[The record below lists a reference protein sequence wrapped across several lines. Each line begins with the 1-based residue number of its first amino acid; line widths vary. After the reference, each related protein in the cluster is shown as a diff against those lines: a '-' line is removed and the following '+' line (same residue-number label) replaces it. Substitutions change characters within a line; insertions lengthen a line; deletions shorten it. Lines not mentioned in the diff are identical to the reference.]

1 MRLGVIAR
9 AEDRGLGIQTWEV
22 VRHLNPDRV
31 LVVNPGRLARGFVPH
46 LDRYPGATVADWDGH
61 QFADP
66 AAAKAWLDGLDVVYT
81 AETLYDWRMVEWAD
95 RAGVATVVHVN
106 PEFYKHDDPNLPHPT
121 AWWAPTS
128 WRLDHLPRGAT
139 VVPMPCPTDRW
150 PDLPSPSPDGRL
162 RVLHVAGHQA
172 NRDRNGTLLV
182 LDAARLVSRETVD
195 LRVVTQDRVLRH
207 RGNNRRHRIV
217 PLVPGPADYWRLYDD
232 ADVLLL
238 PRRYG
243 GLCLPAIEAMGA
255 GLVVAMTDVAPQT
268 STWPI
273 VGFPAARSPR
283 PIRAPGGAIDVYDAH
298 PRVIAETV
306 ARLASDPTEVA
317 AARAAAVRWADQHS
331 WDALEPVWRAALAD
345 AAGTSPQAV
354 IRPSKGE

>member
-31 LVVNPGRLARGFVPH
+31 LIVDPGRLARGFAPH
-46 LDRYPGATVADWDGH
+46 FDRYPDARVVAWDGH
-61 QFADP
+61 RFADWP
-66 AAAKAWLDGLDVVYT
+66 QARAWLDGLDVVYT
-81 AETLYDWRMVEWAD
+81 AETFYDWRLVEWAND
-95 RAGVATVVHVN
+95 AGVATVVHVN
-106 PEFYKHDDPNLPHPT
+106 PEFFKHDDPNLPTPT

-128 WRLDHLPRGAT
+128 WRLDHLPKDTT

-182 LDAARLVSRETVD
+182 LEAARHVSRETVD

-207 RGNNRRHRIV
+207 RGNNRRNRTV
-217 PLVPGPADYWRLYDD
+217 ALTPPVADYWRLYDD

-255 GLVVAMTDVAPQT
+255 GLAVAMTDVAPQT
-268 STWPI
+268 STWPVI
-273 VGFPAARSPR
+273 GVPATRSPR
-283 PIRAPGGAIDVYDAH
+283 PIRTPAGTVDVYDAH
-298 PRVIAETV
+298 PRMIAETV
-306 ARLASDPTEVA
+306 NRLAADPGEVA
-317 AARAAAVRWADQHS
+317 AARVAAARWADQHS
-331 WDALEPVWRAALAD
+331 WEALEGVWRSALGD
-345 AAGTSPQAV
+345 AADRVPQAL
-354 IRPSKGE
+354 RRRSKG